1 MKVALYA
8 RVSTND
14 KGQNPEMQLAEMRE
28 YCARRDLQMVGEYCD
43 RGVSGTRESRPEL
56 DRMMKDAR
64 RRRFDAVLV
73 WKLDRWARSLRFLV
87 VSLAD
92 LQALG
97 VAFISLRDNLDLSTP
112 SGRLMFHVIGAM
124 AEFERSLTVERV
136 LAGLAHAKAH
146 GKRLGRPAL
155 GVDGCRVMALR
166 SEGKTWPEVAAVL
179 GVSRITAIRAARAVS
194 KTPLHE
200 VA

>member
-1 MKVALYA
+1 MRVALYA
-8 RVSTND
+8 RVSTHD
-14 KGQNPEMQLAEMRE
+14 KGQNPEMQLAELRE
-28 YCARRDLQMVGEYCD
+28 YCVRRDLQIAGEYVD
-43 RGVSGTRESRPEL
+43 QGVSGSRESRPEL
-56 DRMMKDAR
+56 DRLMKDAR
-64 RRRFDAVLV
+64 RRRFDAIAV

-112 SGRLMFHVIGAM
+112 SGRLMFAMVGAF
-124 AEFERSLTVERV
+124 AQFERELTVERV
-136 LAGLAHAKAH
+136 RAGLAHARAK

-155 GVDGCRVMALR
+155 GVDGSTVLALR
-166 SEGKTWPEVAAVL
+166 GEGKTWPEVAAVL

-194 KTPLHE
+194 KTPLQG
-200 VA
+200 AA